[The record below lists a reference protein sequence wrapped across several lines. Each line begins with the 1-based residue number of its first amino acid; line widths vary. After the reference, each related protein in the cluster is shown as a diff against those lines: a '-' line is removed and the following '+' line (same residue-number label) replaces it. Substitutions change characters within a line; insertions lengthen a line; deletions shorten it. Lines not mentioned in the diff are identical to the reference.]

1 MIGKKRRYKKI
12 DFRLNRIQIVQLCF
26 CIFFLASCK
35 SGPFNLL
42 KPASPH
48 QEYERRLINAGLNQ
62 TTMGTMWINNAQQS
76 LLKALPIKLP
86 YQENGYFSAEKVDAA
101 AFRFNLVRGQKLQ
114 VKITKKPSD
123 GFMIYA
129 DVWESTETANFKL
142 LGSGDTLSNSI
153 QLDADKS
160 GIYVLRLQPELLGS
174 GEYTL
179 EITTGP
185 SLNYPLKAV
194 NKNQI
199 QSFWGVG
206 RDNNTRR
213 HEGIDIFAPFRTPVI
228 AVSPGRVTGV
238 NTNNL
243 GGKVVWFRPEG
254 KEYTLYY
261 AHLDEQNVTEGQT
274 VNYGDTLGRMGDTG
288 NAQGGP
294 PHLHFGIYTSG
305 GAIDP
310 LPFINPTIENVPKIV
325 TSLANLNTTM
335 RTSSPSNLDDF
346 NLKIGTTLRVLAAAG
361 SNYRIE
367 LPDGKTG
374 YLAGK
379 TLTTVSK
386 PLTKL
391 KIKTPQSLF
400 DKPKPDAAVKL
411 DLKEGQTVDVLGNY
425 GDYQLVSS
433 ENNVIGWLKTNI

>member
-1 MIGKKRRYKKI
+1 MVGVKRI
-12 DFRLNRIQIVQLCF
+12 NRMKNFGRSIVQLLQICL
-26 CIFFLASCK
+26 CILFLAACK

-48 QEYERRLINAGLNQ
+48 QEYERKLVNAGLNQ

-76 LLKALPIKLP
+76 LQKALPIKLP
-86 YQENGYFSAEKVDAA
+86 YQEKGYFSAEKVDAA
-101 AFRFNLVRGQKLQ
+101 AFKFNLVRGQKLA
-114 VKITKKPSD
+114 VKITKKPAV

-129 DVWESTETANFKL
+129 DVWEATEAADFKL
-142 LGSGDTLSNSI
+142 ISSSDTVGNPI

-160 GIYVLRLQPELLGS
+160 GSYILRLQPELLGS

-185 SLNYPLKAV
+185 SLNYPLKAA

-199 QSFWGVG
+199 QSLWGVG

-213 HEGIDIFAPFRTPVI
+213 HEGVDIFAPFRTPVI
-228 AVSPGRVTGV
+228 AVDSGTVTGV

-243 GGKVVWFRPEG
+243 GGKVVWFRPAG
-254 KEYTLYY
+254 KDYTLYY
-261 AHLDEQNVTEGQT
+261 AHLDEQTVTEGQS
-274 VNYGDTLGRMGDTG
+274 VSYGDTLGRMGSTG

-310 LPFINPTIENVPKIV
+310 FPFINPAIETSPKIAS
-325 TSLANLNTTM
+325 SLANLNTTM
-335 RTSSPSNLDDF
+335 RTTSTIKLDDVS
-346 NLKIGTTLRVLAAAG
+346 LKVGTVLRVMAATGNDYKIA
-361 SNYRIE
+361 
-367 LPDGKTG
+367 LPDGRVG

-379 TLTTVSK
+379 NLTTVSK
-386 PLTKL
+386 PLTRL
-391 KIKTPQSLF
+391 KIKTSQSLY
-400 DKPKPDAAVKL
+400 DKPQPDAALKL

-425 GDYQLVSS
+425 GDYHLVLD
-433 ENNVIGWLKTNI
+433 ENKAMGWLKK

>member
-1 MIGKKRRYKKI
+1 MVGVKRI
-12 DFRLNRIQIVQLCF
+12 NRMKNFGRSIVQLLQICL
-26 CIFFLASCK
+26 CILFLAACK

-48 QEYERRLINAGLNQ
+48 QEYERKLVNAGLNQ

-76 LLKALPIKLP
+76 LQKALPIKLP
-86 YQENGYFSAEKVDAA
+86 YQEKGYFSAEKVDAA
-101 AFRFNLVRGQKLQ
+101 AFKFNLVRGQKLA
-114 VKITKKPSD
+114 VKITKKPAV

-129 DVWESTETANFKL
+129 DVWEATEAADFKL
-142 LGSGDTLSNSI
+142 ISSSDTVGNPI

-160 GIYVLRLQPELLGS
+160 GSYILRLQPELLGS

-185 SLNYPLKAV
+185 SLNYPLKAA

-199 QSFWGVG
+199 QSLWGVG

-213 HEGIDIFAPFRTPVI
+213 HEGVDIFAPFRTPVI
-228 AVSPGRVTGV
+228 AVASGTVTGV

-243 GGKVVWFRPEG
+243 GGKVVWFRPAG
-254 KEYTLYY
+254 KDYTLYY
-261 AHLDEQNVTEGQT
+261 AHLDEQTVTEGQS
-274 VNYGDTLGRMGDTG
+274 VSYGDTLGRMGSTG

-310 LPFINPTIENVPKIV
+310 FPFINPAIETSPKIAS
-325 TSLANLNTTM
+325 SLANLNTTM
-335 RTSSPSNLDDF
+335 RTTSTIKLDDVS
-346 NLKIGTTLRVLAAAG
+346 LKVGTVLRVMAATGNDYKIA
-361 SNYRIE
+361 
-367 LPDGKTG
+367 LPDGRVG

-379 TLTTVSK
+379 NLTTVSK
-386 PLTKL
+386 PLTRL
-391 KIKTPQSLF
+391 KIKTSQSLY
-400 DKPKPDAAVKL
+400 DKPQPDAALKL

-425 GDYQLVSS
+425 GDYHLVLD
-433 ENNVIGWLKTNI
+433 ENKAMGWLKK